1 MSDVIPLSR
10 KSTVRSAFPAASSVR
25 PEFGYPSQDRPSR
38 PPPMEGSARTAPRH
52 PSTNLLK
59 ARVIENFKRLYPM
72 PHVMVKARRI
82 MNDPHADFST
92 LANVLRADPALAGR
106 VLKVA
111 NSAYYRRRGSISSIQ
126 QAAAL
131 LGMRVVGQI
140 VTLVSQSRMLGQAL
154 AGYGLSAGDL
164 WQHSL
169 AVATVSELL
178 ARQTGAGDS
187 SEAFL
192 GGLMHDAG
200 KIILNPYL
208 IERAGIGPAARRA
221 AGLEALDM
229 EQALLGFDHADIGSE
244 LCIKW
249 QLPTPL
255 ANAIRFHHMPH
266 LSSENIMAYVLHL
279 ADFMA
284 HRSSSRP
291 AEDDDAS
298 WDDMA
303 APLAFLGLTP
313 AQASAMIESADE
325 RLETLEEDTF

>member
-1 MSDVIPLSR
+1 MSNVIPLPR
-10 KSTVRSAFPAASSVR
+10 KSTVREDFPPASPIR
-25 PEFGYPSQDRPSR
+25 PEFDPPSPDHPSR
-38 PPPMEGSARTAPRH
+38 PSPREGSAGTAPRH
-52 PSTNLLK
+52 ASTNLLK

-82 MNDPHADFST
+82 MNDPQADFST

-131 LGMRVVGQI
+131 LGMRIVGQI

-169 AVATVSELL
+169 AVATISEFL

-208 IERAGIGPAARRA
+208 IERTGMGPGARSA
-221 AGLEALDM
+221 DGLEALDM
-229 EQALLGFDHADIGSE
+229 EQALLGFDHADIGCE

-266 LSSENIMAYVLHL
+266 LSSENAMAHVLHL

-284 HRSSSRP
+284 HRSSGRP
-291 AEDDDAS
+291 AEDDAS
-298 WDDMA
+298 WDDMD

-313 AQASAMIESADE
+313 GQASAVMERAGE